1 MGNGFQEEKETGGFL
16 EINPPKGLGIYDVFH
31 PLIILKRFRKM
42 MSIYGTL
49 AKPYAK
55 EVLEALDGAT
65 FLTVSQISELLEEE
79 EIIKMRVKELE
90 NLGLISK
97 SPHTSAYHL
106 TSRGKISL
114 ILSDMIEGG
123 SLKEGIKILSPY
135 TVKEFELLTE
145 NVTDTFLEM
154 IYKRRIFQNIYLCS
168 PWIQI
173 KEQKRKLLQKVI
185 RDSKKS
191 LGEKMNILVIVR
203 PPNLKTEF
211 GKKINETLQWLER
224 LGGDISLVKRLH
236 TKLYIAEPGSS
247 GGLFFAI
254 FGSENLTGA
263 RNIELGIKIINN
275 TSILNKLITYFF
287 DIYNRG
293 KPYENVHK

>member
-1 MGNGFQEEKETGGFL
+1 
-16 EINPPKGLGIYDVFH
+16 
-31 PLIILKRFRKM
+31 

-97 SPHTSAYHL
+97 SPHTSTYHL
-106 TSRGKISL
+106 TSRGKICL
-114 ILSDMIEGG
+114 ILSEMIEGS
-123 SLKEGIKILSPY
+123 SLKEGIKKLSPY

-145 NVTDTFLEM
+145 NVTDSFLEM
-154 IYKRRIFQNIYLCS
+154 IYKRRVFQNIYLCS

-173 KEQKRKLLQKVI
+173 KGRKRRFLQKVI

-211 GKKINETLQWLER
+211 GRKINETLHWLEK
-224 LGGDISLVKRLH
+224 LGSDISLVKRLH
-236 TKLYIAEPGSS
+236 TKLYIAEPGPW

-263 RNIELGIKIINN
+263 HNIELGIKIVDN
-275 TSILNKLITYFF
+275 TRILNKLITYFF

-293 KPYENVHK
+293 KPYKFI

>member
-1 MGNGFQEEKETGGFL
+1 
-16 EINPPKGLGIYDVFH
+16 
-31 PLIILKRFRKM
+31 

-55 EVLEALDGAT
+55 DVLEALDGAT
-65 FLTVSQISELLEEE
+65 FLTVSQISELLEKEE
-79 EIIKMRVKELE
+79 KIKMRVKELE

-97 SPHTSAYHL
+97 STHTSAYHL

-123 SLKEGIKILSPY
+123 SLKEGIKKLSPY

-154 IYKRRIFQNIYLCS
+154 IFKRRIFQNIYLCS

-185 RDSKKS
+185 MDSKKS

-203 PPNLKTEF
+203 PPNLETEF
-211 GKKINETLQWLER
+211 GKKINETLQWLKK
-224 LGGDISLVKRLH
+224 LGSDISLVKRLH
-236 TKLYIAEPGSS
+236 TKLYIAEPGPS

-263 RNIELGIKIINN
+263 RNIELGIKILNN
-275 TSILNKLITYFF
+275 ASILNKLITYFF

-293 KPYENVHK
+293 KPYEIIHK